1 MVNGTQQWVLCV
13 KVASTVNRSQSHGAL
28 LGYDRKGDLNP
39 GCATNQSRR
48 IVGWHNSMDP
58 DLKKSASTCLTI
70 FDSMPRSEVV
80 QKGKRSSNLGLEQS
94 TSKCQVG
101 VVIVKMEKVLFLQAV
116 DREFDLMRCYR
127 NITRY
132 KT

>member
-1 MVNGTQQWVLCV
+1 
-13 KVASTVNRSQSHGAL
+13 
-28 LGYDRKGDLNP
+28 
-39 GCATNQSRR
+39 
-48 IVGWHNSMDP
+48 MDP

-116 DREFDLMRCYR
+116 DREFDLTRCYR